1 MKFETWRMAWKMFTR
16 KEQKQTV
23 LALLVMAI
31 AAIAQTV
38 MIGSVLPF
46 LSALSDP
53 AKIHEDLAL
62 SSLYKAMGLETDFTF
77 VIALGILTVAVIVMA
92 SLIQFLRV
100 LVVARFIFM
109 RVHDLSTR
117 LARSYFKRDYDYFLT
132 RNSADISKRILAETT
147 EVMNSFMVPA
157 TELVSGSLVSL
168 SILALLLTVEPT
180 VTIVGACLFTSI
192 YVVIYLLVGKKVSAL
207 GHERVK
213 ANKERFIAVNEAFN
227 GIKDVK
233 VTGKEDVFFQRLLNA
248 SYSLMM
254 TQSKNR
260 VLSESPRTL
269 IQMVFFASVVL
280 ACLLL
285 IEPSNFDVQGASP
298 LASIIPTLGLFA
310 LAGQKLIPEMQRAY
324 AAITKIAYAGGA
336 IRNVYEEMDLSLLD
350 GYVEK
355 TVSKMGF
362 HDSIELA
369 DVSYHYTGSE
379 TGGLKH
385 ISTRIRK
392 GEKIGIVGGTGAGK
406 TTFVDVLL
414 GLLVPS
420 SGSVKVDGIPIAEND
435 ARAAWQAG
443 IGYVPQ
449 SSFILDASLAENIA
463 FGESLDEIDWEKMKD
478 AARIAQID
486 TFIETQT
493 QDGYMTP
500 AGDRG
505 TALSGGQR
513 QRIALARAL
522 YRGADVLVLD
532 EATSAL
538 DPATE
543 NEIMSAIEALPETIT
558 VIMIAHRLETVKPCD
573 RLLVLKDG
581 KLVEEGSFDKLAQ
594 KGGVFSKLARM

>member
-1 MKFETWRMAWKMFTR
+1 MKFETWRMAWRMFTR
-16 KEQKQTV
+16 KERKQTLLV
-23 LALLVMAI
+23 LLVMAV
-31 AAIAQTV
+31 AAIAQTA
-38 MIGSVLPF
+38 MIGAVLPF
-46 LSALSDP
+46 LNALSDP
-53 AKIHEDLAL
+53 AKIHKDMVL
-62 SSLYKAMGLETDFTF
+62 STLHKLIGIESDFSF
-77 VIALGILTVAVIVMA
+77 VVALGIITVAVIVAA
-92 SLIQFLRV
+92 SLVQFLRV
-100 LVVARFIFM
+100 LVVSRFISM
-109 RVHDLSTR
+109 RVHGLSTR

-132 RNSADISKRILAETT
+132 RNSADISKRILAETA
-147 EVMNSFMVPA
+147 EVMNSFIVPA

-180 VTIVGACLFTSI
+180 VTLVGAGLFTGI
-192 YVVIYLLVGKKVSAL
+192 YVIIYLLVGKKVTAL

-213 ANKERFIAVNEAFN
+213 ANRERFIAVNEAFN

-233 VTGKEDVFFQRLLNA
+233 VTGKENVFFQRLLNA

-254 TQSKNR
+254 TQAKNR

-269 IQMVFFASVVL
+269 IQMAFFSSVVL

-285 IEPSNFDVQGASP
+285 IKPSNFDTQGASP
-298 LASIIPTLGLFA
+298 LAGIIPTLGLFA

-362 HDSIELA
+362 QDSIEME
-369 DVSYHYTGSE
+369 DVSYHYAGSE

-385 ISTRIRK
+385 VSTQIRK

-420 SGSVKVDGIPIAEND
+420 SGSVKVDGVPIVED
-435 ARAAWQAG
+435 EARAAWQAG

-463 FGESLDEIDWEKMKD
+463 FGESLDEIDWEKLKD

-505 TALSGGQR
+505 VALSGGQR
-513 QRIALARAL
+513 QRLALARAL
-522 YRGADVLVLD
+522 YRGADILVLD

-543 NEIMSAIEALPETIT
+543 NEIMSAIENLPKTIT

-581 KLVEEGSFDKLAQ
+581 TLVEEGSFDELAG
-594 KGGVFSKLARM
+594 KGGVFSKLARV